1 MRGNIKTT
9 ASCEVPEIRPMIRAA
24 KFSIY
29 ALRFVPPPQ
38 HSPGPQ
44 PRCARRNGCGGQV
57 RAELAWGER
66 AKRQCGAVRRLAGEL
81 AALEARLEALDP

>member
-1 MRGNIKTT
+1 
-9 ASCEVPEIRPMIRAA
+9 MIRAA

-29 ALRFVPPPQ
+29 ALRIGPPPPPQ

-57 RAELAWGER
+57 RAELARRER
-66 AKRQCGAVRRLAGEL
+66 AKWQRGAVRRLAGEL

>member
-1 MRGNIKTT
+1 
-9 ASCEVPEIRPMIRAA
+9 MIRAA

-81 AALEARLEALDP
+81 ATLEARLEALDP